1 MFAEDTSKLSGGLCV
16 SIVCMALSVCDPRHF
31 FDYILVFCHCCSI
44 SLSPPSL
51 SLPPKVSASG
61 QVLQSEI
68 IGAVKMNVKLTGMP
82 ELRLGLND
90 KILFQNTG
98 RESSTTYLHKR
109 KNGG

>member
-1 MFAEDTSKLSGGLCV
+1 MLL
-16 SIVCMALSVCDPRHF
+16 IVCH
-31 FDYILVFCHCCSI
+31 YCCSI
-44 SLSPPSL
+44 SLSSPSLSLPLPLSLSFPSFSLPSLSFPSPFHSPPSL

-98 RESSTTYLHKR
+98 RKSTTIYLYKG